1 MTFKERLDA
10 LREQVKAQIKPES
23 SKEEIE
29 KVNATSAELDELEKE
44 HNAVVAEN
52 AKFKDTIVK
61 MVLQEG
67 DGNEPPDDANREA
80 KPKSIEEIV
89 AEELN
94 KQGGK

>member
-10 LREQVKAQIKPES
+10 IRAEVKSKITPES

-29 KVNATSAELDELEKE
+29 KVNATTAELDELEKE

-52 AKFKDTIVK
+52 AKFKDTIVN

-67 DGNEPPDDANREA
+67 DGKQPPDDASGEA

-89 AEELN
+89 AEEMN

>member
-1 MTFKERLDA
+1 MNFKERLDA

-67 DGNEPPDDANREA
+67 DGNEPPDDASGEA
-80 KPKSIEEIV
+80 KPKTIEEIV

>member
-10 LREQVKAQIKPES
+10 LRNQVKASLTPES
-23 SKEEIE
+23 SKEDIE
-29 KVNATSAELDELEKE
+29 KVNATTAELDELEKE
-44 HNAVVAEN
+44 HDVVVNEN

-67 DGNEPPDDANREA
+67 DSKQPQDASGEA
-80 KPKSIEEIV
+80 TPKSIEEIV

>member
-29 KVNATSAELDELEKE
+29 KVNATSAALDELEKD
-44 HNAVVAEN
+44 HNEVVAEN

-67 DGNEPPDDANREA
+67 DGNEPPDDVNGEA

-89 AEELN
+89 AEELK

>member
-61 MVLQEG
+61 MVTTEG
-67 DGNEPPDDANREA
+67 NSDKPQDDPDDA
-80 KPKSIEEIV
+80 KPKTIEEIV
-89 AEELN
+89 AEELA
-94 KQGGK
+94 KGGK

>member
-10 LREQVKAQIKPES
+10 LRAEVKSRITSES
-23 SKEEIE
+23 SEEDIK
-29 KVNATSAELDELEKE
+29 KVNDTTAELDELEKE

-67 DGNEPPDDANREA
+67 DSNQPPDDASGEA

>member
-67 DGNEPPDDANREA
+67 DDNEPPDDASGEA

>member
-67 DGNEPPDDANREA
+67 DGNEPADDANGEA
-80 KPKSIEEIV
+80 NPKSIEKIV